1 MKRIPFSLGWSLL
14 LLTGL
19 SMLVTNLLV
28 LPFWAGDILA
38 RETRHLHHLLVDFVP
53 SLQANREGGPSAL
66 QRFLDE
72 MPGSCLIT
80 TSDAHLG
87 QGQDHSCRQ
96 GVRPLMIAADVT
108 GKPQDSISNIALF
121 DLLTAQYIAVAVPM
135 TTGIPSS
142 GAVAMGVPMERLL
155 ASLWHK
161 ERVIA
166 VYLLFNMVV
175 FAAVAFF
182 RLYGSL
188 VRPLDRI
195 AKETENYRSDGLD
208 SFLVNR
214 PTNELGHLAGSI
226 QAMVRRIEMDKVAL
240 AQTVDELAVKNTLL
254 HEKQQEMIRAE
265 KLASVGRLAAGL
277 AHEIGNPLG
286 VAQGYLQLLGMTDCS
301 EEERL
306 DFSTKG
312 LRELERV
319 DGLLRRLL
327 DYARSNHGCSERF
340 DAHCLLAEVVDDLR
354 VQPLLRD
361 IRITN
366 DLEADP
372 HDLYADREQLR
383 QVLVNCVFNAADAV
397 RSAMKDS
404 SCIRLA
410 TKVLPAADKEHPML
424 RIFIIDN
431 GVGIDEEILPVVFD
445 PFFTTKEPG
454 AGTGLGLSVSLSL
467 IESMG
472 GRMAMQST
480 LGVGTTVT
488 ILLPLAGDDQLG
500 HLPAI
505 SRSGECASC

>member
-1 MKRIPFSLGWSLL
+1 MKRITFSLGWSLL

-19 SMLVTNLLV
+19 SMLVTNLV
-28 LPFWAGDILA
+28 ILPFWAGDILA

-53 SLQANREGGPSAL
+53 SLQANREGASSGL
-66 QRFLDE
+66 QSFQDE
-72 MPGSCLIT
+72 MPGGCLIW
-80 TSDAHLG
+80 TSDSHLG
-87 QGQDHSCRQ
+87 QHQDNSCRE

-108 GKPQDSISNIALF
+108 GKTQYSISNIALF
-121 DLLTAQYIAVAVPM
+121 NLLTARYIAVAVPM
-135 TTGIPSS
+135 EPGIPSS
-142 GAVAMGVPMERLL
+142 GAVAMGVPTERLL

-166 VYLLFNMVV
+166 VYLLFNVVV
-175 FAAVAFF
+175 FVAVAFF
-182 RLYGSL
+182 RLLRTL

-195 AKETENYRSDGLD
+195 AQETENYCSDGLD
-208 SFLVNR
+208 SFLVDR

-240 AQTVDELAVKNTLL
+240 TRTVDELAVKNTLL
-254 HEKQQEMIRAE
+254 REKQQEMIRAE
-265 KLASVGRLAAGL
+265 KLASVGRLAAGV

-286 VAQGYLQLLGMTDCS
+286 VAQGYLHLRGMMDCS

-306 DFSTKG
+306 DFSAKG

-354 VQPLLRD
+354 VQPLFRD